1 MENRTTI
8 QNNFL
13 IYSTPNNE
21 VRVDVLLQNEM
32 LWLSQKAMSLLFGC
46 SSDNVSLH
54 LKNIFE
60 SNELEE
66 NSVTEIFSA
75 TAADGTN
82 YKVKH
87 FDCIL
92 PKKRCFSLHFKGF

>member
-1 MENRTTI
+1 MEKRVTN

-32 LWLSQKAMSLLFGC
+32 LWLSQKAMSFLFGC
-46 SSDNVSLH
+46 STDNVSLH

-60 SNELEE
+60 SGELEE
-66 NSVTEIFSA
+66 NSVREF
-75 TAADGTN
+75 
-82 YKVKH
+82 VKNN
-87 FDCIL
+87 L
-92 PKKRCFSLHFKGF
+92 PTYFI